1 MTPSELNALGEPIP
15 LRRLDLGRVDECRHE
30 PLSLGLCGSSGGVNI
45 GTDLKGSRPFNS
57 KIYP

>member
-1 MTPSELNALGEPIP
+1 
-15 LRRLDLGRVDECRHE
+15 LRRLDLGRVDESRHE

-57 KIYP
+57 KISP